1 MSLDRLNTP
10 GADRATGITAPL
22 IRAASHVGY
31 ILGYV
36 DEMGDERWGEQRTD
50 LVADMS
56 RELEE
61 ANRHMRDSLVVEDNP
76 FVSADIT
83 QLMTALRVS
92 IDGLRANPPEERSEL
107 IRDLQNLN
115 HNIAHIGARTDRDT
129 AGLNDAHEG
138 LVT

>member
-10 GADRATGITAPL
+10 GGDRATGITAPL
-22 IRAASHVGY
+22 IRAAAHIGY

-36 DEMGDERWGEQRTD
+36 DEMGDEAYTTQRTE

-61 ANRHMRDSLVVEDNP
+61 AMRHMRDSLVDADNP
-76 FVSADIT
+76 YVSPEVPSYM
-83 QLMTALRVS
+83 QMLRVS
-92 IDGLRANPPEERSEL
+92 MDGLRANPPEARAEL

-115 HNIAHIGARTDRDT
+115 HNIAFVGAKLDHDT
-129 AGLNDAHEG
+129 AGIRDAHEG
-138 LVT
+138 LIT